1 MIWKR
6 CLEVRD
12 AIERFADVHRME
24 AETGGDEGAGM
35 GAFVKGGHCER
46 VSGVCR
52 RIGSIL

>member
-1 MIWKR
+1 
-6 CLEVRD
+6 
-12 AIERFADVHRME
+12 ME